1 MPFCSNCGK
10 EVSEGVKFCPECGE
24 GLKEGFT
31 SDKRRDKG
39 GTNSGR
45 YQYPYGVVPPWEGE
59 DNRHHS
65 LLEEPKVV
73 DTKTIVCRKVR
84 DEVYRALLLVREDG
98 TTELKCKG
106 GCSDCPYNL

>member
-10 EVSEGVKFCPECGE
+10 EVSEGSNFCSNCDQ
-24 GLKEGFT
+24 GLKKGFT

-39 GTNSGR
+39 GPIPSGYR
-45 YQYPYGVVPPWEGE
+45 YPYGLAPPWTEE
-59 DNRHHS
+59 ENQHHS

-73 DTKTIVCRKVR
+73 DTKTIICRKGR

-106 GCSDCPYNL
+106 DCSDCPYNL